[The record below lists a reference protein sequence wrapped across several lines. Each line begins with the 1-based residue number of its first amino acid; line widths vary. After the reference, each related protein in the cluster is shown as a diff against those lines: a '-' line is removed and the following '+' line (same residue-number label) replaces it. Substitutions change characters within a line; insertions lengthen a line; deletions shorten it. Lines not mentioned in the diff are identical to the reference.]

1 MQNSAIPA
9 KSTSTIVAKLI
20 SFDSAVKYLAADA
33 AKKAAEEAARA
44 AAKAAA
50 IDLLMKKQEQEIL
63 QILEKY
69 NASVLELSKVK
80 DSSIDALKKAIA
92 AEVAKLG

>member
-1 MQNSAIPA
+1 MRNSAIPA
-9 KSTSTIVAKLI
+9 KSTSTIIAKLI
-20 SFDSAVKYLAADA
+20 SSDSAIKYLGADA
-33 AKKAAEEAARA
+33 ARRAAEEAARA

-69 NASVLELSKVK
+69 NASVLELSKAK
-80 DSSIDALKKAIA
+80 DSSIDTLKKTIA